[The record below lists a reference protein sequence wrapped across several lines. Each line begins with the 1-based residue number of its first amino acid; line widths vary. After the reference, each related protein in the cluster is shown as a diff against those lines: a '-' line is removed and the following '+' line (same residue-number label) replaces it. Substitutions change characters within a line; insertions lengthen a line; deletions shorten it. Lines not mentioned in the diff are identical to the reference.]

1 MPSDVPR
8 LRYVLPRFHH
18 GYTTMMKTLT
28 SSLKYESSD
37 PAKFRLHV
45 LEQGKKHGVASAV
58 EAFGISRRTYFSWQS
73 LFKHAQGRLASLVP
87 NSTRPHHTRRME
99 VDARLLTLIRSVR
112 ETYGSVGKEKL
123 KVLVSAYAQ
132 SLGIPGYGSTK
143 IGKIIKRNRYFF
155 AGPKRRKKSRFARLR
170 VRRVGK
176 DVKPGY
182 LEMDSLVVYVGTAK
196 LTFVTLVDVVT
207 KVAYAERV
215 KSQRSEH
222 ALSVLLAF
230 TRRYPIKIHTIQT
243 DNGSEFCGAFQR
255 DLETQGIT
263 HLFTYPHTPR
273 VNGVVERFNRTI
285 QEEFLERCEAYWYD
299 VLLGDQKLTHYLT
312 WYNETRP
319 HAALKYLSPLKYAE
333 QYM

>member
-1 MPSDVPR
+1 
-8 LRYVLPRFHH
+8 
-18 GYTTMMKTLT
+18 
-28 SSLKYESSD
+28 
-37 PAKFRLHV
+37 
-45 LEQGKKHGVASAV
+45 
-58 EAFGISRRTYFSWQS
+58 
-73 LFKHAQGRLASLVP
+73 
-87 NSTRPHHTRRME
+87 ME

-112 ETYGSVGKEKL
+112 ETYGRVGKEKL

-176 DVKPGY
+176 DVQPGY

-243 DNGSEFCGAFQR
+243 DNGSEFLGAFQR

-299 VLLGDQKLTHYLT
+299 LLLGDQKLTHYLT